1 MDSHLDIPESF
12 SGRLALV
19 LKVVN
24 MSPAALGAAVGV
36 DKSVVSRWLS
46 GKVLPSGHNR
56 ARIASEIARLRPG
69 FSALAF
75 EAPRDLFLSV
85 LDLTPASLPAVQVS
99 VPVAVPPQPASGGLI
114 LPFDAIN
121 DARKETERRGV
132 EYFGRYSLY
141 YWSFTRPGRIARMAM
156 LLSPRDGL
164 IEARYGAQGFEFG
177 GWALLLM
184 NRLYIQ
190 LSERRY
196 QAMIFMVTNPG
207 QQPVARRLTGLMMGP
222 SDRLMVP
229 TASPMVLERE
239 CDLIGDPAA
248 DAAAFEA
255 AQDFDPFTDA
265 KVVPPEVRAC
275 LENMVTMTRV
285 ADTGVALVQVPTAE
299 GDG

>member
-1 MDSHLDIPESF
+1 MEDHLDIPDSF
-12 SGRLALV
+12 SGRLALA

-24 MSPAALGAAVGV
+24 LSPAALGAAVGV

-46 GKVLPSGHNR
+46 GKVRPSGHNLV
-56 ARIASEIARLRPG
+56 RIASEIARLRPG
-69 FSALAF
+69 FSTLAF
-75 EAPRDLFLSV
+75 EAPRDHFMV
-85 LDLTPASLPAVQVS
+85 ALDLADAGLPAAT
-99 VPVAVPPQPASGGLI
+99 VATRPTAGGDGLI

-132 EYFGRYSLY
+132 EYFGHYSLY

-156 LLSPRDGL
+156 LLCPRDGL

-184 NRLYIQ
+184 NRLYVQ
-190 LSERRY
+190 LSEKRF

-239 CDLIGDPAA
+239 RDLIGDHAA
-248 DAAAFEA
+248 DTAAFES
-255 AQDFDPFTDA
+255 AQNFDPFADGEA
-265 KVVPPEVRAC
+265 APHEVRAC

-285 ADTGVALVQVPTAE
+285 SESGVALVQVPTAE
-299 GDG
+299 AEG

>member
-1 MDSHLDIPESF
+1 MDSLLDIPDSF
-12 SGRLALV
+12 SGRLALA

-46 GKVLPSGHNR
+46 GKVMPSGHNR

-75 EAPRDLFLSV
+75 ESPRDHFLTALELTAATLPLRTPPTAAPAARDGLV
-85 LDLTPASLPAVQVS
+85 LPY
-99 VPVAVPPQPASGGLI
+99 
-114 LPFDAIN
+114 DAIN
-121 DARKETERRGV
+121 DARKETERRGI
-132 EYFGRYSLY
+132 EYFGHYSLY

-156 LLSPRDGL
+156 LLCPRDGL

-190 LSERRY
+190 LSEKRY

-239 CDLIGDPAA
+239 HDLLGDPAA
-248 DAAAFEA
+248 DTAAFEA
-255 AQDFDPFTDA
+255 AQNFDPFADGETA
-265 KVVPPEVRAC
+265 PPEVRAC

-285 ADTGVALVQVPTAE
+285 AETGVALVQVPTAE
-299 GDG
+299 GEG

>member
-12 SGRLALV
+12 SGRLALA

-46 GKVLPSGHNR
+46 GKVSPSGNNR
-56 ARIASEIARLRPG
+56 VRIASEIARLRPG

-75 EAPRDLFLSV
+75 EAPRDLFLAA
-85 LDLTPASLPAVQVS
+85 LDMAGARMPLSAALPA
-99 VPVAVPPQPASGGLI
+99 PAAGGEGLV
-114 LPFDAIN
+114 LPFDAID

-132 EYFGRYSLY
+132 EYFGHYSLY
-141 YWSFTRPGRIARMAM
+141 YWSFTRPGRIVRMAM

-164 IEARYGAQGFEFG
+164 IEARYGAQGFDFG

-239 CDLIGDPAA
+239 RDLTGDPATDIA
-248 DAAAFEA
+248 DFEA
-255 AQDFDPFTDA
+255 AKDFDPFADGETT
-265 KVVPPEVRAC
+265 PPEVRAC

>member
-1 MDSHLDIPESF
+1 MDSGLDIPAGF
-12 SGRLALV
+12 AGRLVLA
-19 LKVVN
+19 LKVIN
-24 MSPAALGAAVGV
+24 MSPAALGAALGV

-46 GKVLPSGHNR
+46 GKVTPSGHNL
-56 ARIASEIARLRPG
+56 ARIATEIARARPG
-69 FSALAF
+69 FSALTF
-75 EAPRDLFLSV
+75 EAPPEHFLAA
-85 LDLTPASLPAVQVS
+85 LDLSSAALPLRAGS
-99 VPVAVPPQPASGGLI
+99 APESPGGGLV
-114 LPFDAIN
+114 LPFDALN

-132 EYFGRYSLY
+132 EYFGQYSLY
-141 YWSFTRPGRIARMAM
+141 YWSFTRPGRVVRMAM
-156 LLSPRDGL
+156 QLQPRDGL

-190 LSERRY
+190 LSEKRY

-239 CDLIGDPAA
+239 RDLIGDPAA
-248 DAAAFEA
+248 DNAAFAEA
-255 AQDFDPFTDA
+255 RAFDPFADGEA
-265 KVVPPEVRAC
+265 APPDVRAC

-285 ADTGVALVQVPTAE
+285 AETGVALVQVPTAE
-299 GDG
+299 GEG